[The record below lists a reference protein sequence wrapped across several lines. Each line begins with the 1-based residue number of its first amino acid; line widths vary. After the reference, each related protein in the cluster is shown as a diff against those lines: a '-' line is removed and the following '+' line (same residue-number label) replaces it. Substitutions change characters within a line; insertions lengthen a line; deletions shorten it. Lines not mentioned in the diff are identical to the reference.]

1 MVSSHLDSGSLMVS
15 QGTWHFMSAYLLD
28 NLNMP
33 TTIADE
39 LEAFLHVLIYG
50 VVRRMRSDN
59 IRSISNFLESY
70 FAGYSV
76 KPESDEISC
85 PPAKWLTVGIHGAL
99 IMYRTFITFSTPDGR
114 ITREHPINKLI
125 AELIQVF
132 HSRYAILDWD
142 NRPKPEKKGR
152 EGTPTPTGRL
162 LPVPEGKVLRV
173 HEPHPFQVYGV
184 QKPEEQSTS
193 STNVPTIPE
202 PTPQMYA
209 NRDSLG
215 NHLKIAMIFHKYFSS
230 PDIEWP
236 TDDDVIPDRLNEI
249 IEPSVPTLTPQ
260 AESTAASAGES
271 QAAASQDVPMDED
284 DPKVEPS
291 APLAVAPTTDAP
303 LHRSNRPDAEG
314 IGSAANADTEDAPVL
329 PDPSPERPKKRRR
342 KDPVVNHAGPSEP
355 AIAELQTRRVTRSR
369 AAAANAVATRANAA
383 VNAVVVAPPAT
394 AAAPIAPPPVAPPPV
409 APPLVAP
416 PAVQASTRVTRS
428 KSGKLPPAPTRA
440 VAATTG
446 APTTTRRT
454 RTATSRRTPAV
465 RTTSGPQTRTRRRAG
480 IAAEESPEEAQAEP
494 QPQPTRPRRTT
505 RSRRS

>member
-1 MVSSHLDSGSLMVS
+1 MFSLSIFGCMFLTMF

-50 VVRRMRSDN
+50 VVRRMRSDD
-59 IRSISNFLESY
+59 ITSIFDFLESY

-76 KPESDEISC
+76 KPKSGVMSC
-85 PPAKWLTVGIHGAL
+85 PSAKRDSIVRGCTLTMSEEPIV
-99 IMYRTFITFSTPDGR
+99 FSTPDGKLAE
-114 ITREHPINKLI
+114 EHPINQLI
-125 AELIQVF
+125 AELLEVF
-132 HSRYAILDWD
+132 HSRYAILKWEKQR
-142 NRPKPEKKGR
+142 NRLKAKEKQAR
-152 EGTPTPTGRL
+152 EVTPTPTGRL

-342 KDPVVNHAGPSEP
+342 KDPVVKEAGPSEP
-355 AIAELQTRRVTRSR
+355 PVAELPTRRVTRSR
-369 AAAANAVATRANAA
+369 AAAANAA

-394 AAAPIAPPPVAPPPV
+394 AAAPIAPPPTAPPPV
-409 APPLVAP
+409 APPP
-416 PAVQASTRVTRS
+416 VQASTRVTRS
-428 KSGKLPPAPTRA
+428 KSGKLPPAPNRA

-454 RTATSRRTPAV
+454 RTATSRRTPAA

-480 IAAEESPEEAQAEP
+480 VAAQESPEEAQAEP